1 MTADRESERLLQAVV
16 EIKNR
21 ILGLVLGVVSGTG
34 LFAETL
40 WLVVK
45 GGPVVGPHFS
55 LLAQFFPGYSV
66 TYFGSVVGLVYGFI
80 VGYVGGWSVA
90 CLYNRFVNMRSR

>member
-1 MTADRESERLLQAVV
+1 MMADRESERLLQAVV
-16 EIKNR
+16 EINNR
-21 ILGLVLGVVSGTG
+21 IMGLVLAVVSGIG
-34 LFAETL
+34 LFAATL

-45 GGPVVGPHFS
+45 GGPVVGPHLS

-90 CLYNRFVNMRSR
+90 WLYNRFVDMRSR

>member
-1 MTADRESERLLQAVV
+1 MTADRELERLLQAVV
-16 EIKNR
+16 EINNR

-34 LFAETL
+34 LFATTL

-45 GGPVVGPHFS
+45 GGPVVGPHLS

-66 TYFGSVVGLVYGFI
+66 TYSGSVVGLVYGFI

-90 CLYNRFVNMRSR
+90 WLYNRFVSMRNR